1 MIKFKM
7 GTYKDIEQF
16 IDNGYEPVGD
26 LKFVL
31 NNYKHLLF
39 SRVTLCISYS
49 QKFID
54 IQEIFVKKTISL
66 SDKLYEEKDLN

>member
-1 MIKFKM
+1 MMKFKM

-16 IDNGYEPVGD
+16 IDNGYEPIGD

-39 SRVTLCISYS
+39 NKVTPCISYS
-49 QKFID
+49 QNFID
-54 IQEIFVKKTISL
+54 IQEVFVKKPYPCLINYMRR
-66 SDKLYEEKDLN
+66 KI

>member
-1 MIKFKM
+1 MMKFKM

-39 SRVTLCISYS
+39 NKVTLCISYS
-49 QKFID
+49 QNFID
-54 IQEIFVKKTISL
+54 IQEVFVKKPYPCLIN
-66 SDKLYEEKDLN
+66 YMRRMI